1 MEENHKKSH
10 RLHCRTQGRGGDVT
24 FVATTKTQGR
34 EGGGRGEGGSECT
47 S

>member
-1 MEENHKKSH
+1 MAENHKKSH
-10 RLHCRTQGRGGDVT
+10 RLHYRKQGGGGDVT
-24 FVATTKTQGR
+24 FVATTKTQGT